1 MCAILA
7 RTETLKE
14 NNTVTWPSEKVT
26 ELWKVFFKPNE
37 GYKDVFGVTWPLRED
52 LPKPSEEDM
61 RMAHAAAAKDLV
73 NIDPPERRRRVILGS
88 VLSGVTLLAMYTA
101 AKLHAHPLER
111 AWLLLPFFLGAAE
124 IASGAGV
131 WDVDGTGMQNIDDPE
146 VDLGIR
152 KKVIS
157 YVSYGA
163 VATLFVMVPY
173 ILWPF

>member
-1 MCAILA
+1 MC
-7 RTETLKE
+7 RTKELKGDNE
-14 NNTVTWPSEKVT
+14 VTWPSEKVT

-37 GYKDVFGVTWPLRED
+37 GYKDVFGITWPLRKD
-52 LPKPSEEDM
+52 LPKPSEEDKQ
-61 RMAHAAAAKDLV
+61 RAYAAAAKDLV
-73 NIDPPERRRRVILGS
+73 NIDPPERKRRIILGS
-88 VLSGVTLLAMYTA
+88 VLSGVTILAMFTA

-131 WDVDGTGMQNIDDPE
+131 WDVDGTGMQAINDPE

-157 YVSYGA
+157 YVSKGA
-163 VATLFVMVPY
+163 VATLFVMGPY